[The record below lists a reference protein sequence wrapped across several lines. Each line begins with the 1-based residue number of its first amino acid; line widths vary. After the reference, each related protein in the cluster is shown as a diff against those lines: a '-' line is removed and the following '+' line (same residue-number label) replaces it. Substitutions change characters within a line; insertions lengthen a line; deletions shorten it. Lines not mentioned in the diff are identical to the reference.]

1 MLKEVKTASG
11 TPLTWKRKRD
21 EWSLNLKE
29 GDYTC
34 KKFIAMMEAIGN

>member
-29 GDYTC
+29 ADLHMQEIY
-34 KKFIAMMEAIGN
+34 GNDGSNR